1 MATSAEKLST
11 ILDLALTMAR
21 DGEENETIM
30 KALAKR
36 ELLPAKLLPKKK
48 EATSIFASKQAEEV
62 ATRSKLSLDPGAGS
76 GKDGRYTLA
85 DINKLLESPK
95 KKPTAISPSAL
106 QLANEHGISIS
117 GVVGSGKDGRI
128 VLKDIEALLE
138 QDAEEDELNISP
150 RALNEAN
157 EAKIPQSKLKTL
169 HGSGKDGRIIL
180 SDIEKLKSE
189 SESDSESG
197 SESESEDEEP
207 KKVTKVRK
215 SDKKAKN

>member
-21 DGEENETIM
+21 DGEENEAIM

-62 ATRSKLSLDPGAGS
+62 ATRAKLVLDPGAGS

-85 DINKLLESPK
+85 DINKLLETPK

-189 SESDSESG
+189 QSESE
-197 SESESEDEEP
+197 SESESEDEVEEP
-207 KKVTKVRK
+207 RK
-215 SDKKAKN
+215 GDKKKKK

>member
-11 ILDLALTMAR
+11 ILELAMTMAR
-21 DGEENETIM
+21 EGEENDSIM
-30 KALAKR
+30 NALAKR

-48 EATSIFASKQAEEV
+48 ETSSIFASKQAEEV
-62 ATRSKLSLDPGAGS
+62 ATRAKLVLDEGAGS
-76 GKDGRYTLA
+76 GKLGRYTLA
-85 DINKLLESPK
+85 DINKMLETPK

-117 GVVGSGKDGRI
+117 GVVGSGKEGRI

-138 QDAEEDELNISP
+138 QDAEEEELNISP

-157 EAKIPQSKLKTL
+157 DAKIPQSKLKTL
-169 HGSGKDGRIIL
+169 HGTGKNGRIIL

-189 SESDSESG
+189 Q
-197 SESESEDEEP
+197 SESESESEEEEEEIKP
-207 KKVTKVRK
+207 RK
-215 SDKKAKN
+215 SSKK

>member
-21 DGEENETIM
+21 DGEENEAIM

-48 EATSIFASKQAEEV
+48 EAASIFASKQAEEV
-62 ATRSKLSLDPGAGS
+62 ATRAKLALDPGAGS

-85 DINKLLESPK
+85 DINKLLETPK

-106 QLANEHGISIS
+106 QLANEHGLSIA

-189 SESDSESG
+189 QSESE
-197 SESESEDEEP
+197 SESESEDEDEDEKP
-207 KKVTKVRK
+207 RK
-215 SDKKAKN
+215 SDKKKKK

>member
-21 DGEENETIM
+21 DGEENEAIM

-62 ATRSKLSLDPGAGS
+62 ATRAHLASLEPGAGS

-85 DINKLLESPK
+85 DINKLLETPK

-106 QLANEHGISIS
+106 QLANEKGISIS

-128 VLKDIEALLE
+128 VLKDIESLLE

-157 EAKIPQSKLKTL
+157 EAKIPQSKLRTL

-189 SESDSESG
+189 DDSSSSEEESSDE
-197 SESESEDEEP
+197 EDEP
-207 KKVTKVRK
+207 PARHK
-215 SDKKAKN
+215 SDKKKSKK